1 MKKLLLTWGLI
12 AGLIVSVMMILT
24 FGTDIGLESSEI
36 LGYTTMVVAFS
47 TIFIAIRTYRNNYLD
62 GSISFG
68 KGFLLGLY
76 ITLIASALYVITWM
90 ILSETV
96 ARDYMDNYFREAIEN
111 LKQNAELSQTEIDTK
126 IAEMEQFRNMYKNPL
141 IKIGMTFL
149 EIFPVGLLIT
159 LISAAI
165 LRRKASPGVSNR

>member
-1 MKKLLLTWGLI
+1 MKKILLTYGII
-12 AGLIVSVMMILT
+12 AGLIVSVMMVLT
-24 FGTDIGLESSEI
+24 FGIDIGLEGSEL

-47 TIFIAIRTYRNNYLD
+47 TIFIAIRSYRNNYLD

-68 KGFLLGLY
+68 RGFLLGLY
-76 ITLIASALYVITWM
+76 ITLIASALYVISWM

-96 ARDYMDNYFREAIEN
+96 AKDYMDNYFNEAVEQIRQSSD
-111 LKQNAELSQTEIDTK
+111 LTQTEMDAK
-126 IAEMEQFRNMYKNPL
+126 ISEMDKFREMYKNPVV
-141 IKIGMTFL
+141 KIGMTFM

-165 LRRKASPGVSNR
+165 LRRKETANA

>member
-1 MKKLLLTWGLI
+1 MKKILLTYGII
-12 AGLIVSVMMILT
+12 AGLIVSVMMVLT
-24 FGTDIGLESSEI
+24 FGIDIGLKGSEL

-47 TIFIAIRTYRNNYLD
+47 TIFIAIRTYRNNYLG

-76 ITLIASALYVITWM
+76 ITLIASALYVISWM

-96 ARDYMDNYFREAIEN
+96 AKDYMDNYFNEAVEQIRQSSD
-111 LKQNAELSQTEIDTK
+111 LTQ
-126 IAEMEQFRNMYKNPL
+126 AEMDAKISEMDKFREMYKNPVV
-141 IKIGMTFL
+141 KIGMTFM

-165 LRRKASPGVSNR
+165 LRRKETANA